1 MAKREMM
8 NQMSDQM
15 DIPKRKARNLMKKAN
30 TMNDMEMAIGGLN
43 EGQRALRKKNPGAV
57 AKMEG
62 VSVDKVMSM
71 ADGGMARV
79 QGTPPAQVK
88 GFTYNDNDGKGTF

>member
-1 MAKREMM
+1 MAKSRMI
-8 NQMSDQM
+8 NQMSEQM
-15 DIPKRKARNLMKKAN
+15 DISKEKARNLMKKAN
-30 TMNDMEMAIGGLN
+30 KMNDMEMDMAEGGLK
-43 EGQRALRKKNPGAV
+43 EVDKSKNPGL
-57 AKMEG
+57 AKLPTEVRNKMG
-62 VSVDKVMSM
+62 YM

>member
-30 TMNDMEMAIGGLN
+30 TMNDMEMAMGGLN
-43 EGQRALRKKNPGAV
+43 EGGRNISNSDRARVSELKN
-57 AKMEG
+57 
-62 VSVDKVMSM
+62 SLNLN
-71 ADGGMARV
+71 DGGMAMKTRV
-79 QGTPPAQVK
+79 
-88 GFTYNDNDGKGTF
+88 F

>member
-1 MAKREMM
+1 MAKSRMT
-8 NQMSDQM
+8 NQMSEQM

>member
-1 MAKREMM
+1 MARSRMT
-8 NQMSDQM
+8 NQMSEQM
-15 DIPKRKARNLMKKAN
+15 DISKEKASNLMKKAN
-30 TMNDMEMAIGGLN
+30 MMNDMEMDMAEGGMGLK
-43 EGQRALRKKNPGAV
+43 EVDKSKNPGL
-57 AKMEG
+57 AKLPTEVRNKMG
-62 VSVDKVMSM
+62 YM

>member
-1 MAKREMM
+1 MARSRMT
-8 NQMSDQM
+8 NQMSEQM
-15 DIPKRKARNLMKKAN
+15 DISKERARNLMKKAN
-30 TMNDMEMAIGGLN
+30 KMNDMDMGLK
-43 EGQRALRKKNPGAV
+43 EVDKSKNPGL
-57 AKMEG
+57 AKLPTEVRNKMG
-62 VSVDKVMSM
+62 YM

>member
-30 TMNDMEMAIGGLN
+30 TMNDMEMAMGGLN
-43 EGQRALRKKNPGAV
+43 KGQRALRKKNPEAV

-62 VSVDKVMSM
+62 VSVDKVMGM

-88 GFTYNDNDGKGTF
+88 GFTYNDNSGKGTF

>member
-88 GFTYNDNDGKGTF
+88 GFTYNDNGGEGTF

>member
-1 MAKREMM
+1 MAKSRMT
-8 NQMSDQM
+8 NQMSEQM

-30 TMNDMEMAIGGLN
+30 TMNDMEMGLK
-43 EGQRALRKKNPGAV
+43 EVDKSENPGLSKLPTEV
-57 AKMEG
+57 RNKMG
-62 VSVDKVMSM
+62 YM

>member
-1 MAKREMM
+1 
-8 NQMSDQM
+8 
-15 DIPKRKARNLMKKAN
+15 MKKAN
-30 TMNDMEMAIGGLN
+30 TMNDMEMAMGGLN
-43 EGQRALRKKNPGAV
+43 EGQRALREKNPGAV

-62 VSVDKVMSM
+62 VSVDKVMDM

-88 GFTYNDNDGKGTF
+88 GFTYNDNGGEGTF

>member
-1 MAKREMM
+1 MGR
-8 NQMSDQM
+8 
-15 DIPKRKARNLMKKAN
+15 
-30 TMNDMEMAIGGLN
+30 
-43 EGQRALRKKNPGAV
+43 
-57 AKMEG
+57 G
-62 VSVDKVMSM
+62 VEM

>member
-1 MAKREMM
+1 MARREMM

-30 TMNDMEMAIGGLN
+30 TMNDMEMGGLN

>member
-1 MAKREMM
+1 MAKSRMT
-8 NQMSDQM
+8 NQMSERM
-15 DIPKRKARNLMKKAN
+15 DISKERARNLMKKAN
-30 TMNDMEMAIGGLN
+30 TMNDMEMAMEKGGMGLK
-43 EGQRALRKKNPGAV
+43 E
-57 AKMEG
+57 
-62 VSVDKVMSM
+62 VDKSENLGLSKLPTEVRNKMGYM

>member
-1 MAKREMM
+1 MM

-30 TMNDMEMAIGGLN
+30 TMNDMEMNMVKGGMGLKDVD
-43 EGQRALRKKNPGAV
+43 EGKNPGLSKLPTEV
-57 AKMEG
+57 RNKMG
-62 VSVDKVMSM
+62 YM

>member
-1 MAKREMM
+1 MAKSRMI
-8 NQMSDQM
+8 NQMSEQM
-15 DIPKRKARNLMKKAN
+15 DISKERARNLMKKAN
-30 TMNDMEMAIGGLN
+30 KMNDMEMGMEKGGLK
-43 EGQRALRKKNPGAV
+43 EVDKSKNPGL
-57 AKMEG
+57 AKLPTEVRNKMG
-62 VSVDKVMSM
+62 YM

>member
-1 MAKREMM
+1 MAKSRMT
-8 NQMSDQM
+8 NQMSEQM

-30 TMNDMEMAIGGLN
+30 TMNDMEMNMVKGGMGLKDVD
-43 EGQRALRKKNPGAV
+43 EGKNPGLSKLPTEV
-57 AKMEG
+57 RNKMG
-62 VSVDKVMSM
+62 YM

>member
-1 MAKREMM
+1 MT
-8 NQMSDQM
+8 NQMSEQM

-30 TMNDMEMAIGGLN
+30 TMNDMEMGLK
-43 EGQRALRKKNPGAV
+43 EVDKSENPGLSKLPTEV
-57 AKMEG
+57 RNKMG
-62 VSVDKVMSM
+62 YM

>member
-30 TMNDMEMAIGGLN
+30 TMNDMEMAMGGLN
-43 EGQRALRKKNPGAV
+43 EGQKALRKVNPRAV
-57 AKMEG
+57 AGMEG
-62 VSVDKVMSM
+62 VSVDEVMDM

-88 GFTYNDNDGKGTF
+88 GFTYNDNSGKGTF

>member
-1 MAKREMM
+1 MT
-8 NQMSDQM
+8 NQMSEQM
-15 DIPKRKARNLMKKAN
+15 DIPKREARNLMKKAN
-30 TMNDMEMAIGGLN
+30 TMNDMEMAMEKGGMGLK
-43 EGQRALRKKNPGAV
+43 E
-57 AKMEG
+57 
-62 VSVDKVMSM
+62 VDKSENLGLSKLPTEVRNKMGYM

>member
-30 TMNDMEMAIGGLN
+30 TMNDMEMGGLN
-43 EGQRALRKKNPGAV
+43 EGQRALRKKNPEAV

-62 VSVDKVMSM
+62 VSVDKVMGM

-88 GFTYNDNDGKGTF
+88 GFTYNDNGGRGTF

>member
-1 MAKREMM
+1 MAKSRMT
-8 NQMSDQM
+8 NQMSEQM
-15 DIPKRKARNLMKKAN
+15 DISKERARNLMKKAN

-43 EGQRALRKKNPGAV
+43 EGQKALRKKNPRAV

-62 VSVDKVMSM
+62 VSVDEVMKM

>member
-1 MAKREMM
+1 MAKSRMT
-8 NQMSDQM
+8 NQMSEQM

-30 TMNDMEMAIGGLN
+30 TMNDMEMAMEKGGMGLK
-43 EGQRALRKKNPGAV
+43 E
-57 AKMEG
+57 
-62 VSVDKVMSM
+62 VDKSENLGLSKLPTEVRNKMGYM

>member
-1 MAKREMM
+1 MDKSRMT
-8 NQMSDQM
+8 NQMSEQM

-30 TMNDMEMAIGGLN
+30 TMNDMEMAVGGLN
-43 EGQRALRKKNPGAV
+43 EGQRALRKKNPEAV

-62 VSVDKVMSM
+62 VSVGEVMEM

-79 QGTPPAQVK
+79 QGTPPVQVK

>member
-1 MAKREMM
+1 MDKSRMT
-8 NQMSDQM
+8 NQMSEQM

-30 TMNDMEMAIGGLN
+30 TMNDMEMAVGGLN
-43 EGQRALRKKNPGAV
+43 EGQRALRKKNPEAV

-62 VSVDKVMSM
+62 VSVGEVMEM

>member
-1 MAKREMM
+1 
-8 NQMSDQM
+8 
-15 DIPKRKARNLMKKAN
+15 
-30 TMNDMEMAIGGLN
+30 MNDMEMGMEKGGLK
-43 EGQRALRKKNPGAV
+43 EVDKSKNPGL
-57 AKMEG
+57 AKLPTEVRNNMG
-62 VSVDKVMSM
+62 FM

>member
-8 NQMSDQM
+8 NQMSEQM

-30 TMNDMEMAIGGLN
+30 TMNDMEMGLK
-43 EGQRALRKKNPGAV
+43 EVDKSENPGLSKLPTEV
-57 AKMEG
+57 RNKMG
-62 VSVDKVMSM
+62 YM

>member
-1 MAKREMM
+1 MAKSRMI
-8 NQMSDQM
+8 NQMSEQM
-15 DIPKRKARNLMKKAN
+15 DISKEKASNLMKKAN
-30 TMNDMEMAIGGLN
+30 KMNDMEMGMEKGGLK
-43 EGQRALRKKNPGAV
+43 EVDKSKNPGL
-57 AKMEG
+57 AKLPTEVRNKMG
-62 VSVDKVMSM
+62 YM

>member
-1 MAKREMM
+1 MAKSRMT
-8 NQMSDQM
+8 NQMSEQM
-15 DIPKRKARNLMKKAN
+15 DIPKREARNLMKKAN
-30 TMNDMEMAIGGLN
+30 TMNDMEMAMEKGGMGLK
-43 EGQRALRKKNPGAV
+43 E
-57 AKMEG
+57 
-62 VSVDKVMSM
+62 VDKSENLGLSKLPTEVRNKMGYM

>member
-1 MAKREMM
+1 MAKSRMT
-8 NQMSDQM
+8 NQMSEQM
-15 DIPKRKARNLMKKAN
+15 DIPKREARNLMKKAN
-30 TMNDMEMAIGGLN
+30 TMNDMEMNMVKGGMGLKDVD
-43 EGQRALRKKNPGAV
+43 EGKNPGLSKLPTEV
-57 AKMEG
+57 RNKMG
-62 VSVDKVMSM
+62 YM

>member
-1 MAKREMM
+1 MARSRMT
-8 NQMSDQM
+8 NQMSEQM
-15 DIPKRKARNLMKKAN
+15 DISKEKASNLMKKAN
-30 TMNDMEMAIGGLN
+30 KMNDMEMGMEKGGLK
-43 EGQRALRKKNPGAV
+43 EVDKSKNPGL
-57 AKMEG
+57 AKLPTEVRNKMG
-62 VSVDKVMSM
+62 YM

>member
-30 TMNDMEMAIGGLN
+30 TMNDMEMNMVKGGMGLKN
-43 EGQRALRKKNPGAV
+43 VDEGKNPGLSKLPTEV
-57 AKMEG
+57 RNKMG
-62 VSVDKVMSM
+62 YM

-88 GFTYNDNDGKGTF
+88 GFTYNDNDGKGPF

>member
-30 TMNDMEMAIGGLN
+30 TMNDMEMAMGGLN
-43 EGQRALRKKNPGAV
+43 KGQRALRKKNPEAV
-57 AKMEG
+57 AKM
-62 VSVDKVMSM
+62 
-71 ADGGMARV
+71 
-79 QGTPPAQVK
+79 GTPPAQVK
-88 GFTYNDNDGKGTF
+88 GFTYNDNSGKGTF